1 MLATLLLLIDSEEDQ
16 RKFEELYHQYKQLM
30 FYVARDYFH
39 KESAIEDAVQEAF
52 IRIIKNFSKIGE
64 INCPQTKH
72 FIVIVIRSTCID
84 LLRTGK
90 REGAAIPWE
99 EVPETEE
106 PEDRRPGVQLE
117 EKEAYEQL
125 LETLRSLPQT
135 YRDVMTLRHIQ
146 TLSLDQISSI
156 TGFSVDYV
164 KKILQRGKKKLA
176 KALEEKEVI

>member
-1 MLATLLLLIDSEEDQ
+1 MCYDKTVSYTHLDVYKSQ
-16 RKFEELYHQYKQLM
+16 LYHQYKQLM

-39 KESAIEDAVQEAF
+39 KESAIEDAVQEAV

-125 LETLRSLPQT
+125 LDCLLYTSLFVSTLGCNYTDTQLLCKQAHGGKS
-135 YRDVMTLRHIQ
+135 
-146 TLSLDQISSI
+146 
-156 TGFSVDYV
+156 FS
-164 KKILQRGKKKLA
+164 ILQYT
-176 KALEEKEVI
+176 VQN

>member
-16 RKFEELYHQYKQLM
+16 HKFEALYHQYKQLM
-30 FYVARDYFH
+30 FYIARDYFH
-39 KESAIEDAVQEAF
+39 TETAIEDAVQEAF

-90 REGAAIPWE
+90 REEAVIPWE
-99 EVPETEE
+99 DVPESET
-106 PEDRRPGVQLE
+106 PENARPGAELE
-117 EKEAYEQL
+117 QQEAYDRI
-125 LETLRSLPQT
+125 LEALRSLPPT
-135 YRDVMTLRHIQ
+135 YRDVMTLRHVQ
-146 TLSLDQISSI
+146 KLPLDQISSI

-164 KKILQRGKKKLA
+164 KKILQRGKKKLE
-176 KALEEKEVI
+176 KALEEMEVT